1 MATSRMNNHS
11 DFSSEGLAS
20 ISSSTGLGRLDS
32 SRRGARS
39 ASDHVRDVGAGLRTY
54 VVMTM
59 SRRAA
64 RPAIVIGLAAILGC
78 VPFAFAAPDEE
89 LLGKSKGYPSGTRAN
104 WHTDDSVRV
113 GSYTNLDKLFPNQHH
128 VLQRADE
135 PSSLPKVAAAPP
147 LRYRFGGRVY
157 SIDDY
162 LAHQR
167 TTGLLVIK
175 DGRIL
180 VERYQYDRKPTDRLT
195 SNSMAKSLIGIG
207 IGFALSEGR
216 IRSLD
221 DPVLTYVPELKGN
234 LYGQTRIRSLLRM
247 ASGGRFREDNAD
259 RNDDAAAF
267 ARLHGNKG
275 SVAAIRAFDTR
286 EAPEGER
293 FHYASIE
300 TQVLTLVLRAA
311 AGKSVAE
318 YLTGRLWRPMGAEA
332 DATWITGPDDVE
344 RGAGFFNSTLR
355 DWGRLAK
362 LLANDGVLDGTQI
375 IPKDYLVE
383 ATDWHRHP
391 AAFAPKE
398 SPPTNGYGYQFW
410 TMRGEK
416 RRFVL
421 RGVYGQA
428 IYVDPELKLVLV
440 HTAVAKTA
448 SISNEPMG
456 AELGALWFG
465 LVNTFGRW

>member
-1 MATSRMNNHS
+1 MTNR
-11 DFSSEGLAS
+11 
-20 ISSSTGLGRLDS
+20 GRA
-32 SRRGARS
+32 ARS
-39 ASDHVRDVGAGLRTY
+39 AIAT
-54 VVMTM
+54 
-59 SRRAA
+59 
-64 RPAIVIGLAAILGC
+64 GLAAILGC
-78 VPFAFAAPDEE
+78 APFAFAAPDEE
-89 LLGKSKGYPSGTRAN
+89 LLGKSSGYPSGTRAN
-104 WHTDDSVRV
+104 WYTDDSVRV

-128 VLQRADE
+128 VLRRADA
-135 PSSLPKVAAAPP
+135 PSPLPKVAAEPS
-147 LRYRFGGRVY
+147 LRYRLGGHVY

-207 IGFALSEGR
+207 IGLALSEGR

-221 DPVLTYVPELKGN
+221 DPVLAYVPELKGN

-247 ASGGRFREDNAD
+247 ASGARFREDNAGRD
-259 RNDDAAAF
+259 DDAATF
-267 ARLHGNKG
+267 ARLHGTKG

-286 EAPEGER
+286 ETPEGER

-311 AGKSVAE
+311 AGKPVAE
-318 YLTGRLWRPMGAEA
+318 YLADRLWRPMGAEA

-344 RGAGFFNSTLR
+344 RGAAFFNATLR
-355 DWGRLAK
+355 DWGRLGRV
-362 LLANDGVLDGTQI
+362 LASDGALDGRQI
-375 IPKDYLVE
+375 LPKDYFLE

-391 AAFAPKE
+391 AAFAPRD
-398 SPPTNGYGYQFW
+398 SPPANGYGYHFW

-416 RRFVL
+416 RRFIL

-440 HTAVAKTA
+440 HTAVARTA
-448 SISNEPMG
+448 SISNDPMG
-456 AELGALWFG
+456 AELSALWFG